1 MINSEPAKFHPVK
14 LGEPGHVVVE
24 PDTSV
29 LKPYD
34 FHHGAQAAVFDD
46 RSEGFPIMSIRRPR
60 NGAAGNP
67 IAFVAFHHRGLIFNR
82 LDALLRIVAG
92 IVHQR

>member
-1 MINSEPAKFHPVK
+1 MINGEPAKFHPVK
-14 LGEPGHVVVE
+14 LGQPAHVVVE

-34 FHHGAQAAVFDD
+34 FHHGSQAAVFED
-46 RSEGFPIMSIRRPR
+46 RSEGFPIMSIRRPG

-67 IAFVAFHHRGLIFNR
+67 IAFVVSTSGGLPFNR
-82 LDALLRIVAG
+82 LDTFRQIVAAL
-92 IVHQR
+92 VHKR